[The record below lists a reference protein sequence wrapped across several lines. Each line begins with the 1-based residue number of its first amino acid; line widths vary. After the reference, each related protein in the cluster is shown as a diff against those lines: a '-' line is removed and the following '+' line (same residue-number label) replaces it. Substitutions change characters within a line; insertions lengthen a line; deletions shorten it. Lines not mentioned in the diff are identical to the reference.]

1 MTSRSPTKR
10 GRAGPE
16 HSEGRTA
23 TRGALPTLEWT
34 EQERT
39 NVDAPVFKAHSTHGR
54 VTQGKCATLARAGAV
69 LRKRLLLLLVVR
81 DRRPSSAAPTPRTQ
95 PLSCLPSTVYQTQ
108 DSLGF
113 GTGSDAESSSSW
125 TVQGALRMLSVR
137 RRGRDREVKR
147 HSNRVP
153 PVGTEGRCRR

>member
-81 DRRPSSAAPTPRTQ
+81 VRRPSSAAPADPPNPATELFAVNG
-95 PLSCLPSTVYQTQ
+95 LSDP
-108 DSLGF
+108 GF
-113 GTGSDAESSSSW
+113 
-125 TVQGALRMLSVR
+125 
-137 RRGRDREVKR
+137 
-147 HSNRVP
+147 NI
-153 PVGTEGRCRR
+153 VGEKW